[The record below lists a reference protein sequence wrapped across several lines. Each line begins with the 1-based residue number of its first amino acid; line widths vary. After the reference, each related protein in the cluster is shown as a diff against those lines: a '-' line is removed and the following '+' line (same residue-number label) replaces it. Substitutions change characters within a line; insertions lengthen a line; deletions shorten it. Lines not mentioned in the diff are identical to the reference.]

1 MKIFHIPAFQ
11 DNYIWAIEN
20 DKKITVVDPGD
31 ANAVLDALKK
41 DNLMLEDILITHH
54 HYDHTGGVS
63 TLKDIMQGQV
73 YGPDNPAIAGIDIPL
88 TEGESMET
96 LGYSFEI
103 IETPGHTLDHISF
116 YSLSNEVLFCGDTL
130 FSGGCGRLFEGSYEQ
145 LYSSLQKLKRL
156 PDKTKVYCTHEYT
169 LSNLNFAINQIADE
183 DIQIRKHEVEVLLK
197 QGMISLPST
206 IGLEK
211 NINLFLGDK
220 IPADLI
226 NKSPIEIFTE
236 LRIRKDNF

>member
-20 DKKITVVDPGD
+20 NKKITVVDPGD

-73 YGPDNPAIAGIDIPL
+73 YGPENPAIAGIDIPL
-88 TEGESMET
+88 KEGESMET
-96 LGYSFEI
+96 LGYSFEVF
-103 IETPGHTLDHISF
+103 ETPGHTLDHISF

>member
-1 MKIFHIPAFQ
+1 
-11 DNYIWAIEN
+11 
-20 DKKITVVDPGD
+20 
-31 ANAVLDALKK
+31 
-41 DNLMLEDILITHH
+41 MLFR
-54 HYDHTGGVS
+54 
-63 TLKDIMQGQV
+63 
-73 YGPDNPAIAGIDIPL
+73 
-88 TEGESMET
+88 
-96 LGYSFEI
+96 SFEVF
-103 IETPGHTLDHISF
+103 ETPGHTLDHISF

-145 LYSSLQKLKRL
+145 LYNSLQKLKRL

-236 LRIRKDNF
+236 LRLRKDNF

>member
-20 DKKITVVDPGD
+20 NKKITVVDPGD

-63 TLKDIMQGQV
+63 TLKDIMQGHV
-73 YGPDNPAIAGIDIPL
+73 YGPENPAIAGIDIPL
-88 TEGESMET
+88 TEGESIET
-96 LGYSFEI
+96 LGYSFEVF
-103 IETPGHTLDHISF
+103 ETPGHTLDHISF

>member
-20 DKKITVVDPGD
+20 NKKITVVDPGD

-88 TEGESMET
+88 TERESMET
-96 LGYSFEI
+96 LGYSFEVF
-103 IETPGHTLDHISF
+103 ETPGHTLDHISF

-145 LYSSLQKLKRL
+145 LYNSLQKLKRL

-169 LSNLNFAINQIADE
+169 LSNLNFAINQIVDE

-236 LRIRKDNF
+236 LRLRKDNF

>member
-20 DKKITVVDPGD
+20 NKKITVVDPGD

-88 TEGESMET
+88 TERESMET
-96 LGYSFEI
+96 LGYSFEV

-145 LYSSLQKLKRL
+145 LYNSLQKLKRL

-169 LSNLNFAINQIADE
+169 LSNLNFAINQIVDE

-236 LRIRKDNF
+236 LRLRKDNF

>member
-96 LGYSFEI
+96 LGYSFEV

-220 IPADLI
+220 VPADLI

>member
-20 DKKITVVDPGD
+20 NKKITVVDPGD

-96 LGYSFEI
+96 LGYSFEV

-220 IPADLI
+220 VPADLI

>member
-20 DKKITVVDPGD
+20 NKKITVVDPGD

-96 LGYSFEI
+96 LGYSFEVF
-103 IETPGHTLDHISF
+103 ETPGHTLDHISF

-145 LYSSLQKLKRL
+145 LYNSLQKLKRL

-169 LSNLNFAINQIADE
+169 LSNLNFAINQIVDE

-236 LRIRKDNF
+236 LRLRKDNF

>member
-20 DKKITVVDPGD
+20 NKKITVVDPGD

-88 TEGESMET
+88 TEGNSMET
-96 LGYSFEI
+96 LGYSFEVF
-103 IETPGHTLDHISF
+103 ETPGHTLDHISF

-145 LYSSLQKLKRL
+145 LYNSLQKLKRL

-169 LSNLNFAINQIADE
+169 LSNLNFAINQIVDE

-236 LRIRKDNF
+236 LRLRKDNF

>member
-20 DKKITVVDPGD
+20 NKKITVVDPGD

-96 LGYSFEI
+96 LGYSFEVF
-103 IETPGHTLDHISF
+103 ETPGHTLDHISF

-145 LYSSLQKLKRL
+145 LYGSLQKLKRL

-183 DIQIRKHEVEVLLK
+183 DIKIRKHEVEVLLK

-220 IPADLI
+220 VPADLI